1 MKSQHDPGRS
11 TKSRHTEYSL
21 IFPIAALVVLNL
33 WSSTANFPLIV
44 GINILALVGILSSA
58 FSVVRHADVLAHRL
72 GEPYGSLIL
81 SLSVVI
87 LEVSL
92 ISALMATGD
101 AAPALMRDTLYSIIM
116 IVSAGLVGFALL
128 LGGRKFA
135 TQYVNLGGIK
145 QYLMAIFPLAVIVL
159 VFPSALPGGNFSTG
173 QALLVALISAAMYG
187 VFLVIQTK
195 THQSLFVYE
204 HEDDDG
210 DPHHGKPSSHSSAWH
225 AAWLIVHLIA
235 VIAVTKFN
243 ANPLEGLLTKMNAPA
258 QFTGFLVA
266 LLILS

>member
-1 MKSQHDPGRS
+1 MKSHHDTNRS
-11 TKSRHTEYSL
+11 KSRHTEYSL
-21 IFPIAALVVLNL
+21 IFPIFALLVLSL
-33 WSSTANFPLIV
+33 WGSTSHFPLIV
-44 GINILALVGILSSA
+44 GINIIALIGILSSA
-58 FSVVRHADVLAHRL
+58 FSVVRHADVLAHHL

-101 AAPALMRDTLYSIIM
+101 AAPALMRIPCISIIM
-116 IVSAGLVGFALL
+116 IVSTGLVGFALL

-159 VFPSALPGGNFSTG
+159 VFPSTLPSGNFNTG

-187 VFLVIQTK
+187 DGVFLVIQTK
-195 THQSLFVYE
+195 THQNLFVYE
-204 HEDDDG
+204 HEHGDDDG
-210 DPHHGKPSSHSSAWH
+210 SPHHGKPSSYSSVWH
-225 AAWLIVHLIA
+225 AA
-235 VIAVTKFN
+235 
-243 ANPLEGLLTKMNAPA
+243 
-258 QFTGFLVA
+258 
-266 LLILS
+266 

>member
-1 MKSQHDPGRS
+1 M
-11 TKSRHTEYSL
+11 
-21 IFPIAALVVLNL
+21 VLNL
-33 WSSTANFPLIV
+33 WSSTTHFPLIV

-72 GEPYGSLIL
+72 GTLRLADPQPVG
-81 SLSVVI
+81 
-87 LEVSL
+87 
-92 ISALMATGD
+92 GD
-101 AAPALMRDTLYSIIM
+101 PRGQPDLGADGHRRRR
-116 IVSAGLVGFALL
+116 AGADARHAVFHHHDRFRRLVGFALL

-135 TQYVNLGGIK
+135 TQYVNPGGIK

-187 VFLVIQTK
+187 VFTVIQTK

-210 DPHHGKPSSHSSAWH
+210 DPHHGKPSSHSSARH
-225 AAWLIVHLIA
+225 AAGSSC
-235 VIAVTKFN
+235 T
-243 ANPLEGLLTKMNAPA
+243 
-258 QFTGFLVA
+258 
-266 LLILS
+266 